1 MLEIDNHHLG
11 HKRELRTSKDE
22 MYMLAALAAAS
33 CSADPS
39 TQVGACYVGENGQI
53 LATGCNCAPFGWN
66 EDEFPWNTDP
76 QYGPQNVKYTF
87 IDHAERASLHGCSAS
102 FKDFKNATLYVTLF
116 PCKECAM
123 SLINLGVKKVVY
135 LNYRE
140 CPEFDLT
147 KILLK
152 RCGIEY
158 VDFKTISNLDSLE
171 LDIHAD
177 EKHNI
182 MIKK

>member
-1 MLEIDNHHLG
+1 MLEIDNKHLG
-11 HKRELRTSKDE
+11 KKRDVSTNKDE
-22 MYMLAALAAAS
+22 MYMLVALACAS
-33 CSADPS
+33 NSVDPS
-39 TQVGACYVGENGQI
+39 TQVGACYVSSEGKI
-53 LATGCNCAPFGWN
+53 LATGCNQVPFGWN

-76 QYGPQNVKYTF
+76 QYGVQNVKYTF
-87 IDHAERASLHGCSAS
+87 IDHAERASLHNSAAS
-102 FKDFKNATLYVTLF
+102 ISDFKNATLYVTLF

-140 CPEFDLT
+140 CSEFDLT

-158 VDFKTISNLDSLE
+158 VDFKTISNLCNVE
-171 LDIHAD
+171 FNMQAD